1 MKVLYKYISK
11 PFSSPF
17 RGTGGI
23 RGTAVIKYLIEKEF
37 KQLFRNSFL
46 PKLILIFPCMIMI
59 LMPWAA
65 NLEIK
70 NINLNVVD
78 NDHSVVSRRLVDKIG
93 ASTYFRTTD
102 LPDTYDEALLA
113 VEAGTAD
120 VVLEIPRDFEKDWM
134 SGKAPRLLVAA
145 NAVNGTKGSLGG
157 SYLSSIIS
165 DYTRELRSEAPTK
178 ALAGQPVPRVG
189 ISTRNLYNP
198 TLNYKLFMVPALM
211 VMLLTMICGFLPAL
225 NVVGEKEAGT
235 IEQINVTPVNKF
247 TFIAAKLIPY
257 WLIGFVILTICF
269 ILAWLLYGILPAGH
283 FLTIYGFALVFLPVV
298 SGFGLVIS
306 NHSATL
312 QQAMFV
318 MWFFMLVLILMSGL
332 FTPIHS
338 MPGWAQWITRFNPLR
353 YFVEV
358 MRTIYLRGGGFS
370 ELLPQLGALL
380 AFAVV
385 ANVWAV
391 KSYRKSS

>member
-1 MKVLYKYISK
+1 M
-11 PFSSPF
+11 
-17 RGTGGI
+17 
-23 RGTAVIKYLIEKEF
+23 IKYLIEKEF
-37 KQLFRNSFL
+37 KQLIRNSFL
-46 PKLILIFPCMIMI
+46 PKLIFIFPCMIMI

-70 NINLNVVD
+70 NINLNIVD

-93 ASTYFRTTD
+93 ASTYFRLTA
-102 LPDTYDEALLA
+102 LPDTYDEAMLG

-120 VVLEIPRDFEKDWM
+120 VILEIPRDFGKDWIN
-134 SGKAPRLLVAA
+134 GKVPHLLVAA

-165 DYTRELRSEAPTK
+165 DYVRELKSET
-178 ALAGQPVPRVG
+178 PVKTFVGKPLPRIG
-189 ISTRNLYNP
+189 ISSLNLYNP
-198 TLNYKLFMVPALM
+198 TLNYKLFMIPALM
-211 VMLLTMICGFLPAL
+211 VMLLTLICGFLPAL

-247 TFIAAKLIPY
+247 TFIVAKLIPY
-257 WLIGFVILTICF
+257 WLIGFVVLTICF
-269 ILAWLLYGILPAGH
+269 ALAWLLYGILPAGH

-338 MPGWAQWITRFNPLR
+338 MPEWAQWITRINPLR

-358 MRTIYLRGGGFS
+358 MRTIYLRGGGFI

-385 ANVWAV
+385 ANIWAV
-391 KSYRKSS
+391 RSYRKSS

>member
-1 MKVLYKYISK
+1 M
-11 PFSSPF
+11 
-17 RGTGGI
+17 
-23 RGTAVIKYLIEKEF
+23 IKFLIEKEF

-46 PKLILIFPCMIMI
+46 PKLIFIFPCMIMI

-70 NINLNVVD
+70 NINLNIVD
-78 NDHSVVSRRLVDKIG
+78 NDHSVLSRRLVDKIG
-93 ASTYFRTTD
+93 VSTYFRLTA
-102 LPDTYDEALLA
+102 LSDTYDEALLA
-113 VEAGTAD
+113 IEAGSAD
-120 VVLEIPRDFEKDWM
+120 VVLEIPRDFEKDWVK
-134 SGKAPRLLVAA
+134 GEAPRLLVAA

-165 DYTRELRSEAPTK
+165 DYTRELGSESSSQG
-178 ALAGQPVPRVG
+178 LAGKSLPRVD
-189 ISTRNLYNP
+189 IATQNLYNP

-235 IEQINVTPVNKF
+235 IEQINVTPVRKF

-257 WLIGFVILTICF
+257 WLIGLVVLTICF
-269 ILAWLLYGILPAGH
+269 VLAWLLYGI
-283 FLTIYGFALVFLPVV
+283 LPVV

-318 MWFFMLVLILMSGL
+318 MWFFMLILILMSGL

-338 MPGWAQWITRFNPLR
+338 MPEWAQWITRINPLR

-358 MRTIYLRGGGFS
+358 MRTIYLRGGGFA
-370 ELLPQLGALL
+370 ELFPQLGALL
-380 AFAVV
+380 VFALVF
-385 ANVWAV
+385 NLWAV

>member
-1 MKVLYKYISK
+1 M
-11 PFSSPF
+11 
-17 RGTGGI
+17 
-23 RGTAVIKYLIEKEF
+23 IKYLIEKEF

-46 PKLILIFPCMIMI
+46 PKLIFIFPCMIMI

-70 NINLNVVD
+70 NINLNIVD
-78 NDHSVVSRRLVDKIG
+78 NDHSVLSRRLVDKIG

-102 LPDTYDEALLA
+102 LPGTYNQALIA

-120 VVLEIPRDFEKDWM
+120 VILEIPRDFEKNWM
-134 SGKAPRLLVAA
+134 DGESPDLLVAA

-157 SYLSSIIS
+157 SYLSAIIS
-165 DYTRELRSEAPTK
+165 DYSRELKAEAPIPI
-178 ALAGQPVPRVG
+178 LAGKPLPKV
-189 ISTRNLYNP
+189 SMTTLNLFNP

-235 IEQINVTPVNKF
+235 IEQMNVTPVHKF

-257 WLIGFVILTICF
+257 WLIGFVVLTICF

-283 FLTIYGFALVFLPVV
+283 FLTIYGFALIFLPVV

-338 MPGWAQWITRFNPLR
+338 MPEWAQWITRINPLR

-358 MRTIYLRGGGFS
+358 MRTIYLRGGGFV

-380 AFAVV
+380 AFALIF
-385 ANVWAV
+385 NIWAV
-391 KSYRKSS
+391 RSYRKSS